1 MSLQFGYSIGNVEDT
16 YNISINL
23 NDTDNFN
30 IVSFNEQI
38 KIPYGADGNI
48 ELVIS
53 INENIDEFDLAEFN
67 ITITSKFN

>member
-1 MSLQFGYSIGNVEDT
+1 MLKIL

-53 INENIDEFDLAEFN
+53 INENMMNLTWLN
-67 ITITSKFN
+67 LT